1 MPSSTDYFQSQ
12 TCFSDMVQMF
22 PNSAS
27 PELKAA
33 LAEGIPASYLIK
45 LIDTPFS
52 LNKIFNEIRDTLVL
66 FYNIV
71 EEDLWWSVGEERP
84 TASHLARI
92 ERSKLEFHEGGFRG
106 PKAIMAMLLLEDR
119 CESDTIMNRTY
130 YLKEALTVRLEEI
143 KAATT
148 NLTAF
153 NHYYESSERKWVAR
167 KLMGYT
173 VIAAVTEEGDTYWL
187 ENWEIAKMGLVRAL
201 NLVNFYYTGE
211 EKEALLTAAYKQDAT

>member
-1 MPSSTDYFQSQ
+1 MSSSANYFQSQ
-12 TCFSDMVQMF
+12 TCFLDMVQMF

-71 EEDLWWSVGEERP
+71 EKELWWSVGEEKP

-92 ERSKLEFHEGGFRG
+92 ERSKLEVHEGGFKD
-106 PKAIMAMLLLEDR
+106 PKTIMAMLLLENR

-130 YLKEALTVRLEEI
+130 YLKEALTIRLEEI

-153 NHYYESSERKWVAR
+153 NYYYTGGERIWLAR
-167 KLMGYT
+167 KLMGYA

-187 ENWEIAKMGLVRAL
+187 ESWEIVKMGLVRAL

-211 EKEALLTAAYKQDAT
+211 EKEALLTATYKQDAT